1 MTRTVSGLAL
11 EEDKVREG
19 VLQEERE
26 IILGLDASPE
36 VRADLMAVA
45 FTIGACYFSREVLE
59 TVFREELPMIK
70 GTDLIQEWVQEG
82 EARGAARQARAM
94 LLRLLRA
101 RFGDLPEAV
110 VGEIER
116 QDPQWC
122 EALAVKTLEATSLAA
137 LGLDQVRP
145 REEG

>member
-1 MTRTVSGLAL
+1 
-11 EEDKVREG
+11 VREG

-26 IILGLDASPE
+26 IILRLDATPE

-59 TVFREELPMIK
+59 SVFREELPMIK
-70 GTDLIQEWVQEG
+70 GTELIQEWVLEG

-101 RFGDLPEAV
+101 RFGDLPETV
-110 VGEIER
+110 IGQIER
-116 QDPQWC
+116 QEPGWC
-122 EALAVKTLEATSLAA
+122 EELAVTALEAASLEA
-137 LGLDQVRP
+137 LDFDQA
-145 REEG
+145 

>member
-1 MTRTVSGLAL
+1 M
-11 EEDKVREG
+11 REG

-26 IILGLDASPE
+26 IILRLDATSE

-70 GTDLIQEWVQEG
+70 GTELIQEWVREG

-101 RFGDLPEAV
+101 RFGDLPERV
-110 VGEIER
+110 VGQIEG
-116 QDPQWC
+116 QDSGWC
-122 EALAVKTLEATSLAA
+122 EELAVKTLGAASLED
-137 LGLDQVRP
+137 LGFHQA
-145 REEG
+145 